1 MAGVDFDRK
10 AFVPAQEQTPP
21 PQARV
26 LGSIILVIA
35 LIALVFLGYKL
46 LSDSRPSAAAT
57 VDSQSLEAIQQQ
69 LAKMEKRLDQ
79 IERRRKP
86 SAPES
91 DADSSNG
98 VRKISVEK
106 PSPKKTVYTVAP
118 SGGTKTQP
126 PPTQPLPQP
135 STTASAVRPS
145 NDAATADREAWQATT
160 DRLADVVGVVGSQEG
175 EISQTREELNAL
187 LAQTRRSAVQFELR
201 RGSVRQSVGPLTMM
215 LKGSDPR
222 TQRYTVCVYIDDK
235 CIELKDRTANE
246 VVVFVVSRN
255 SPPMELI
262 ATKVLRDQ
270 IVGYL
275 EVPTEKSMP

>member
-10 AFVPAQEQTPP
+10 AFVPAQEQASR
-21 PQARV
+21 PQARM
-26 LGSIILVIA
+26 LGSVILVIA
-35 LIALVFLGYKL
+35 LVAFAFLGYRL
-46 LSDSRPSAAAT
+46 LSDSRPSAPAI
-57 VDSQSLEAIQQQ
+57 VDSQSLAAIQQQ
-69 LAKMEKRLDQ
+69 LTKMEKRLDQ
-79 IERRRKP
+79 VERRRKP

-91 DADSSNG
+91 DADSSG
-98 VRKISVEK
+98 GAGKAPVEK
-106 PSPKKTVYTVAP
+106 SSSKRTVYTVAP
-118 SGGTKTQP
+118 GSGAKIQP
-126 PPTQPLPQP
+126 PPTQPALQTSHAALTARP
-135 STTASAVRPS
+135 TTET
-145 NDAATADREAWQATT
+145 ATADREAWQATT

-201 RGSVRQSVGPLTMM
+201 RSPARQSVGPLTMV

-235 CIELKDRTANE
+235 CVELKDRTVNE

-275 EVPTEKSMP
+275 EIPTEKSMP